1 MPKYNRNFTLS
12 LQDIDQIETALRSQ
26 KNRLSERRLA
36 LLNGQ
41 KPEEIIDVEAEL
53 VDIADLLGRLH
64 DQKIFYRPET
74 IGEAP
79 YVSG

>member
-1 MPKYNRNFTLS
+1 MPKYNRNFTLT
-12 LQDIDQIETALRSQ
+12 LQDIDQIETALRTQ
-26 KNRLSERRLA
+26 KNRLSERRLT
-36 LLNGQ
+36 LLSGQ
-41 KPEEIIDVEAEL
+41 QRDDITDVETEL

-79 YVSG
+79 YVGG